1 MPVLQTLIKRTL
13 PVTVFRGHTMGSFA
27 TSKNGNGGIS
37 ECTVCK
43 ALAIIT
49 TKPQPNGIGGH
60 AMALNC
66 PATEE

>member
-1 MPVLQTLIKRTL
+1 
-13 PVTVFRGHTMGSFA
+13 MGSFA